1 MPKFPECWESCG
13 SCRTEEVYVQSVLIR
28 AGENIGFDETM
39 IVLET
44 GKVALDI
51 PSLYAGRV
59 VEVHIGEGDL
69 IDEGQLIA
77 TVDAG

>member
-1 MPKFPECWESCG
+1 
-13 SCRTEEVYVQSVLIR
+13 VQSVLIR
-28 AGENIGFDETM
+28 AGEDLCFDETV

-59 VEVHIGEGDL
+59 VEVHIDEGDL

-77 TVDAG
+77 TIDAG